1 MLSRWLMTLPTYK
14 GLTMSG
20 LFGYFSTEPKDV
32 FTSIYFGIY
41 ALQHRGQQSSGIA
54 TVHDGEVDLCV
65 GPGLIKRSFA
75 RGKNDDLKGSKGVGF
90 VKYKFRYDHTPDMPI
105 QRNGAVMVFDGVVT
119 NEGSVFDDLWD
130 RLEGECA
137 DLREYLLSLEG
148 AFSFIYVND
157 DKMIAYRDMK
167 GIKPLCIGYDSQT
180 TIVATESC
188 AIESIGARFV
198 RDLQPGEIFIHTA
211 NGQTSYYLSNETS
224 NICAFEFIYT
234 ARPDSVID
242 NISVYDAR
250 YRLGKML
257 SLEAPVEA
265 DIVIGAPDSG
275 VIAALGYAKESGIPF
290 QEGFVR
296 NRYVGR
302 TFIEE
307 TQVERERGIQIK
319 LTPIRG
325 NIMNRDIILIDDS
338 IVRGTTIKRIVK
350 NLKEKGANKVHV
362 RIAAPQ
368 IVSSNNL
375 TVDIP
380 DNDELIA
387 YEHNIEEMKAIIG
400 CDSLAFL
407 SLNGLYKAIG
417 RQQMYGDY
425 FERTEA

>member
-1 MLSRWLMTLPTYK
+1 MTLPTYK

-90 VKYKFRYDHTPDMPI
+90 VKYKFRYDHTPAMPI
-105 QRNGAVMVFDGVVT
+105 QRNGAVMVFDGVV
-119 NEGSVFDDLWD
+119 NNKEFSFDDLWNYLESD
-130 RLEGECA
+130 EADLKNYLLGLEGT
-137 DLREYLLSLEG
+137 
-148 AFSFIYVND
+148 FSFIYVND

-350 NLKEKGANKVHV
+350 NLKEKGANKIHV

>member
-1 MLSRWLMTLPTYK
+1 
-14 GLTMSG
+14 G
-20 LFGYFSTEPKDV
+20 
-32 FTSIYFGIY
+32 
-41 ALQHRGQQSSGIA
+41 
-54 TVHDGEVDLCV
+54 
-65 GPGLIKRSFA
+65 
-75 RGKNDDLKGSKGVGF
+75 
-90 VKYKFRYDHTPDMPI
+90 
-105 QRNGAVMVFDGVVT
+105 
-119 NEGSVFDDLWD
+119 
-130 RLEGECA
+130 
-137 DLREYLLSLEG
+137 
-148 AFSFIYVND
+148 
-157 DKMIAYRDMK
+157 
-167 GIKPLCIGYDSQT
+167 
-180 TIVATESC
+180 
-188 AIESIGARFV
+188 
-198 RDLQPGEIFIHTA
+198 
-211 NGQTSYYLSNETS
+211 
-224 NICAFEFIYT
+224 
-234 ARPDSVID
+234 
-242 NISVYDAR
+242 
-250 YRLGKML
+250 
-257 SLEAPVEA
+257 
-265 DIVIGAPDSG
+265 
-275 VIAALGYAKESGIPF
+275 
-290 QEGFVR
+290 GFVR

-362 RIAAPQ
+362 RIAAQ
-368 IVSSNNL
+368 QFVSSNNL